1 MRVYALL
8 VLGHQN
14 CCAEGHTAPVKDV
27 VWISS
32 HDSSKSCAVLNIIVE
47 FLYTVGPEERL
58 LFASASQDQNV
69 HIWSLDTGTQQ
80 QEVGNIITL
89 QRTKV

>member
-1 MRVYALL
+1 MCVFVLYALL

-32 HDSSKSCAVLNIIVE
+32 HDSSKSCAVLNVSY
-47 FLYTVGPEERL
+47 LVGSEERL